1 MNRAKRIFRAGKYS
15 VCYYNGGYILLC
27 ICQNLDYTIPR
38 VDSNVNH
45 GLWVIIMCQCQCTSC
60 NNSFTLVGD
69 VDGGEGCTCG
79 GGKGEREPS
88 VLSVQSGC
96 DSKTVLKSEVY

>member
-1 MNRAKRIFRAGKYS
+1 MVGKA
-15 VCYYNGGYILLC
+15 V
-27 ICQNLDYTIPR
+27 R
-38 VDSNVNH
+38 V
-45 GLWVIIMCQCQCTSC
+45 
-60 NNSFTLVGD
+60 
-69 VDGGEGCTCG
+69 G